1 MGLCAV
7 TANKVSLC
15 FSQRGTGVGVGIV
28 SLTIRYLGSLFV
40 NQHSVTITEYLR
52 ESAYKEK
59 RSTLAHRLRVFNP
72 WSFGSVALGPAVMQK
87 MDSVAD
93 GGAKLLTSL
102 QAGSRNRKAWHPS
115 IPSTGIPQ

>member
-59 RSTLAHRLRVFNP
+59 RSTLA
-72 WSFGSVALGPAVMQK
+72 LGPAVMQK